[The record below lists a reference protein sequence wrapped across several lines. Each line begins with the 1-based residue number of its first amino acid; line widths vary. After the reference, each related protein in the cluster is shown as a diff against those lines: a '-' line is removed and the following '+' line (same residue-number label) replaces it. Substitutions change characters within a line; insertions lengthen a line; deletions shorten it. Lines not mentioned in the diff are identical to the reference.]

1 MAQLKDL
8 LVAGP
13 SRFIGDMFGTNLQI
27 TKINA
32 LTATNGTTYGI
43 GSAG

>member
-13 SRFIGDMFGTNLQI
+13 SRFIGDMFGNNLQI
-27 TKINA
+27 NKIDA
-32 LTATNGTTYGI
+32 HTAAGGTTYGI